1 MEPARTCVG
10 CRQRDA
16 RAALLRLVAR
26 DGAIV
31 PDQNASLPGRG
42 AWVHR
47 DRDCVEA
54 AIRRRAFGRAL
65 RMTGELDVSALATF
79 WIDPDPSD
87 RTG

>member
-1 MEPARTCVG
+1 M
-10 CRQRDA
+10 
-16 RAALLRLVAR
+16 LRLVAR

-31 PDQNASLPGRG
+31 PDQNAILPGRG

-54 AIRRRAFGRAL
+54 AIRRHAFKRAFK
-65 RMTGELDVSALATF
+65 TNGELDASALAGL
-79 WIDPDPSD
+79 WIESDPFD